1 MSPDYDETQKDG
13 VVYSRQRSDKRLSI
27 HIEVTLS
34 GPHNFFRGFTE
45 DISKGGLFIAT
56 HRILPIGTE
65 VTVTLLLEG
74 REFTLPAQVVWAR
87 EQNPLLP
94 QGIEPGMGL
103 QFVRLSP
110 EQISAIEEF
119 IKKKEPIF
127 FDADI

>member
-13 VVYSRQRSDKRLSI
+13 VVYSRQRSDKRISL
-27 HIEVTLS
+27 HIEVTLA

-45 DISKGGLFIAT
+45 DISKGGLFVAT

-65 VTVTLLLEG
+65 VTVTLALEG
-74 REFTLPAQVVWAR
+74 REFVLPAQVVWVR
-87 EQNPLLP
+87 EQNSFLP

-103 QFVRLSP
+103 QFIRLAP
-110 EQISAIEEF
+110 EQIGAIEEF

-127 FDADI
+127 FDADL